1 MLLAKDFLLRQT
13 RLETN
18 VASYLSYLMPVLL
31 QQKLFPQK
39 VFVIEEAL
47 IALFEEIQSEV
58 KKNLNQFNKNAL
70 SMSWIN
76 GLNKSSCVQVT
87 G

>member
-1 MLLAKDFLLRQT
+1 
-13 RLETN
+13 
-18 VASYLSYLMPVLL
+18 MPVLL

-39 VFVIEEAL
+39 FFIIEEAL

-58 KKNLNQFNKNAL
+58 KKKLNQFNKNAL

>member
-13 RLETN
+13 RLEKN

-39 VFVIEEAL
+39 FFIIEEAL

-58 KKNLNQFNKNAL
+58 KKKLNQFNKNAL